1 MDRYGGIRNEGLD
14 GYGCKPCATWCVPVV
29 CVGCGGLC
37 GVCGV
42 SLCGVP
48 AVCLDIPAIC
58 LCGTSCE
65 SCPIKPTEAC
75 ELPRTTGPNGNKQRR
90 LSRPVHYHECYR
102 GSVRAHQR
110 DTNATPHPC
119 GSRHHHPKPPETPT
133 GSATTS
139 ALIVADRQQYLFI
152 ARATR
157 HNPGTNNWRNP
168 QARSIITTQRH

>member
-1 MDRYGGIRNEGLD
+1 M
-14 GYGCKPCATWCVPVV
+14 CVLV
-29 CVGCGGLC
+29 CGGLC

-48 AVCLDIPAIC
+48 AVCLDIPAKC

-65 SCPIKPTEAC
+65 SCPSKPTEAC

-90 LSRPVHYHECYR
+90 LSRACPLPTSATVARCAR
-102 GSVRAHQR
+102 
-110 DTNATPHPC
+110 TNATPHLC